1 MESGEYWF
9 RGVSR
14 KNTKSFFHDSFRLDS
29 FLTTIMQK
37 RELIVCFVLFCLS
50 MYASVM
56 DVACSLVVVVV
67 VVVVVQTQMRKD
79 SKRCAS
85 RGHFE

>member
-1 MESGEYWF
+1 
-9 RGVSR
+9 
-14 KNTKSFFHDSFRLDS
+14 
-29 FLTTIMQK
+29 
-37 RELIVCFVLFCLS
+37 

-85 RGHFE
+85 RGHFEKVKQTQKATLVEHFSVNDNETTKNAIR